1 VIRVT
6 LKERNYTGVACG
18 LDFTASVA
26 ETDLPRDHFMFRRLE
41 ALFPGVKIEEMDA
54 EEPTKGDDK
63 TDAEKDAEARA
74 MADMA
79 AKAEAERQAK
89 VKAEM
94 AAQAAKEAAE
104 LGDDEDE
111 DDEDEDDGIASEPP
125 LGPGSSVVV
134 DYKGEVRTGEIVKAL
149 EGKFHVKLDDDDANY
164 RVIDADKIV
173 G

>member
-1 VIRVT
+1 MIKVT

-18 LDFTASVA
+18 LDFEASVA
-26 ETDLPRDHFMFRRLE
+26 TTDLPREHFVFRRLE

-63 TDAEKDAEARA
+63 TQAEKDAEARA

-79 AKAEAERQAK
+79 AKAEEERQAR

-94 AAQAAKEAAE
+94 AALAAKEASE
-104 LGDDEDE
+104 MGDDE
-111 DDEDEDDGIASEPP
+111 DEDEDDGISSEPP

-134 DYKGEVRTGEIVKAL
+134 DYKGEVRTGEIVKVL
-149 EGKFHVKLDDDDANY
+149 EGKYHVKLDDDEANY
-164 RVIDADKIV
+164 RVIEADKIV